1 VAALFGCGG
10 SHSAQAEFEE
20 FSDLAEFIVEHIT
33 EQSAEL
39 TEFQELHHQVIRD
52 RLTGVSE
59 VSDYDF
65 DRYNFLC
72 GVFGIRCATLTR
84 SALPHVFRQHDAADR
99 KPGIGHVRGR
109 GAHPPPHIR
118 IDRDKRITHQELP
131 RARLGHVDVGDD
143 EILAGRENRP
153 ARDETY
159 FASRFMCVT
168 FREAGFSPARSHEVT
183 VPRIFRRAY

>member
-1 VAALFGCGG
+1 
-10 SHSAQAEFEE
+10 
-20 FSDLAEFIVEHIT
+20 
-33 EQSAEL
+33 
-39 TEFQELHHQVIRD
+39 VIRD

-131 RARLGHVDVGDD
+131 RARLGHVDV
-143 EILAGRENRP
+143 A
-153 ARDETY
+153 T
-159 FASRFMCVT
+159 T
-168 FREAGFSPARSHEVT
+168 KFSPAGKTGRRETRRTSRPVSCASRSARRVFPPREVMKSQSL
-183 VPRIFRRAY
+183 VYSEGLIEFGGQAA